1 MIGSNPLHTILFLYI
16 VVLWARVIVS
26 FVPLIKPGWT
36 PPPGIRPIF
45 DVVYGLTDPPINALR
60 KVVPQPFGFPLDLA
74 FLVWFL
80 IIYVAYSVT

>member
-1 MIGSNPLHTILFLYI
+1 VSALHILLTVYI
-16 VVLWARVIVS
+16 IVLWARVIMS

-36 PPPGIRPIF
+36 PSPGIRPLF
-45 DVVYGLTDPPINALR
+45 DFVYALTDPPINALR

-80 IIYVAYSVT
+80 IIYVAWSITG

>member
-1 MIGSNPLHTILFLYI
+1 MGNPLHTLLLIYI
-16 VVLWARVIVS
+16 FILWARVILS
-26 FVPLIKPGWT
+26 FVPLVKPGWS
-36 PPPGIRPIF
+36 PGPGIKPVF
-45 DVVYGLTDPPINALR
+45 DVVYALTDPPINALR

>member
-1 MIGSNPLHTILFLYI
+1 VSALHTLLLVYI
-16 VVLWARVIVS
+16 IVLWARVIMS

-36 PPPGIRPIF
+36 PSSGIRPLF
-45 DVVYGLTDPPINALR
+45 DLVYALTDPPINALR

-80 IIYVAYSVT
+80 IIYVAWSIT